1 MNTGAL
7 SCFSVYTIVNDI
19 EYPFYQNNISSHK
32 LSQTG
37 CKQQHT
43 VNFRKN
49 AAGVPS
55 SQSQVQFF
63 PILLINF
70 IGTLGFSIVLP
81 FLVFLVEDFGGNAIV
96 FGILSAIYPAFQLIG
111 APILGKWSDTYGRK
125 NTSFK

>member
-1 MNTGAL
+1 
-7 SCFSVYTIVNDI
+7 
-19 EYPFYQNNISSHK
+19 
-32 LSQTG
+32 
-37 CKQQHT
+37 